1 MKKKIKILNIVAII
15 LFVFQILS
23 YLGNLNTPKNTIVEK
38 SELIGYYF
46 GFNLAIVI
54 SVVLFIIAYSLKRK
68 LKQNTTNDMID
79 LIGKPE

>member
-54 SVVLFIIAYSLKRK
+54 SVVLFIIAYSQKRK